1 MENQQR
7 QLTEDQ
13 IKIEQ
18 ANFIAKVYGWM
29 CAALVVTGLTAWYVA
44 QTEELILA
52 LLSNKFLFYGLLIGE
67 VLLVGYISKALPTMD
82 VMMAKALFF
91 LYAMANGLTLSLIF
105 VIFTASSIASSF
117 FITAGTFAVMS
128 LYGYFTKSDLT
139 SMGRILMMGLIGLI
153 IASIVNI
160 FMQSTMMHWI
170 ISYVG
175 VFIFTGLIAYDT
187 QKIKEMN
194 IIGNEGTDEDTKE
207 SLMGAL
213 TLYLDFVNLFLY
225 ILRIFGDRK

>member
-1 MENQQR
+1 MESR
-7 QLTEDQ
+7 QFTEEQ

-29 CAALVVTGLTAWYVA
+29 CAALVLTGLTAWYVA
-44 QTEELILA
+44 QTDEIISA
-52 LLSNKFLFYGLLIGE
+52 LKSSRILFYGLLIGE
-67 VLLVGYISKALPTMD
+67 VLLVGYISKALPTMN
-82 VMMAKALFF
+82 VNTAKALFF
-91 LYAMANGLTLSLIF
+91 LYAIANGVTLSLVF
-105 VIFTASSIASSF
+105 VIFTDSSIASSF

-128 LYGYFTKSDLT
+128 VYGYFTKSDLT
-139 SMGRILMMGLIGLI
+139 SMGKILMMALIGLI
-153 IASIVNI
+153 IASIANI
-160 FMQSTMMHWI
+160 FMESKMLYWI
-170 ISYVG
+170 VSYAG

-207 SLMGAL
+207 SLVGAL
-213 TLYLDFVNLFLY
+213 TLYLDFINLFLF

>member
-1 MENQQR
+1 MEQQQR
-7 QLTEDQ
+7 QLSEDQ

-29 CAALVVTGLTAWYVA
+29 CAALLATGLTAWYVA
-44 QTEELILA
+44 QSEEIIVA
-52 LLSNKFLFYGLLIGE
+52 LVTNKILFYGLLFGE
-67 VLLVGYISKALPTMD
+67 ILLVGYISRALPTMN
-82 VMMAKALFF
+82 VSMAKALFF
-91 LYAMANGLTLSLIF
+91 LYAIANGLTLSLIF
-105 VIFTASSIASSF
+105 VIFTTTSIASAF

-128 LYGYFTKSDLT
+128 VYGYYTKSDLT
-139 SMGRILMMGLIGLI
+139 SMGKILMMVLIGLV

-160 FMQSTMMHWI
+160 FMESTLLYWI
-170 ISYVG
+170 TSYVG

-213 TLYLDFVNLFLY
+213 TLYLDFINLFLY

>member
-1 MENQQR
+1 MESR
-7 QLTEDQ
+7 QFTEEQ

-29 CAALVVTGLTAWYVA
+29 SAALVLTGLTAWYVA
-44 QTEELILA
+44 QTEEIILA
-52 LLSNKFLFYGLLIGE
+52 LISNKILFYGLLIGE
-67 VLLVGYISKALPTMD
+67 VLLVGYISKALPTMN
-82 VMMAKALFF
+82 VNTAKALFF
-91 LYAMANGLTLSLIF
+91 LYAIANGVTLSLIF

-128 LYGYFTKSDLT
+128 VYGYSTKSDLT
-139 SMGRILMMGLIGLI
+139 SMGKILMMALIGLI
-153 IASIVNI
+153 IASIANI
-160 FMQSTMMHWI
+160 FMESTKLYWI
-170 ISYVG
+170 VSYVG

-207 SLMGAL
+207 SLVGAL
-213 TLYLDFVNLFLY
+213 TLYLDFINLFLF

>member
-18 ANFIAKVYGWM
+18 ANFIAKVYGWL

-67 VLLVGYISKALPTMD
+67 VLLVGYISKALPTMN

-128 LYGYFTKSDLT
+128 IYGYFTKSDLT

-225 ILRIFGDRK
+225 

>member
-67 VLLVGYISKALPTMD
+67 VLLVGYISKALPTMN

-128 LYGYFTKSDLT
+128 IYGYFTKSDLT

>member
-67 VLLVGYISKALPTMD
+67 VLLVGYISKALPTMN

-128 LYGYFTKSDLT
+128 IYGYFTKSDLT

-160 FMQSTMMHWI
+160 FMKSTMMHWI

>member
-1 MENQQR
+1 MEQQQR

-29 CAALVVTGLTAWYVA
+29 CAALLVTGLTAWYVA
-44 QTEELILA
+44 QSEEIIVA
-52 LLSNKFLFYGLLIGE
+52 LVTNKILFYGLLFGE
-67 VLLVGYISKALPTMD
+67 ILLVGYISRALPTMN
-82 VMMAKALFF
+82 VSLAKALFF
-91 LYAMANGLTLSLIF
+91 LYAIANGLTLSLIF
-105 VIFTASSIASSF
+105 VIFTTTSIASAF

-128 LYGYFTKSDLT
+128 VYGYYTKSDLT
-139 SMGRILMMGLIGLI
+139 SMGKILMMALIGLV

-160 FMQSTMMHWI
+160 FMESTLLYWI
-170 ISYVG
+170 TSYVG

-213 TLYLDFVNLFLY
+213 TLYLDFINLFLY

>member
-91 LYAMANGLTLSLIF
+91 LYAIANGLTLSLIF

>member
-1 MENQQR
+1 MEQQQR

-29 CAALVVTGLTAWYVA
+29 CAALLVTGLTAWYVA
-44 QTEELILA
+44 QSEEIIVA
-52 LLSNKFLFYGLLIGE
+52 LVTNKILFYGLLFGE
-67 VLLVGYISKALPTMD
+67 ILLVGYISRVLPTMN
-82 VMMAKALFF
+82 VSLAKALFF
-91 LYAMANGLTLSLIF
+91 LYAIANGLTLSLIF
-105 VIFTASSIASSF
+105 VIFTTTSIASAF

-128 LYGYFTKSDLT
+128 VYGYYTKSDLT
-139 SMGRILMMGLIGLI
+139 SMGKILMMALIGLV

-160 FMQSTMMHWI
+160 FMESTLLYWI
-170 ISYVG
+170 TSYVG

-213 TLYLDFVNLFLY
+213 TLYLDFINLFLY

>member
-1 MENQQR
+1 MESR
-7 QLTEDQ
+7 QFTEEQ

-29 CAALVVTGLTAWYVA
+29 SAALVLTGLTAWYVA
-44 QTEELILA
+44 QTEEIITA
-52 LLSNKFLFYGLLIGE
+52 LRSNNILFYGLLIGE
-67 VLLVGYISKALPTMD
+67 VFLVGYISKALPTMN
-82 VMMAKALFF
+82 VNTAKALFF
-91 LYAMANGLTLSLIF
+91 LYAIANGVTLSLIF

-128 LYGYFTKSDLT
+128 VYGYFTKSDLT
-139 SMGRILMMGLIGLI
+139 SMGKILMMALIGLI
-153 IASIVNI
+153 IASIANI
-160 FMQSTMMHWI
+160 FMESKMLYWI
-170 ISYVG
+170 VSYAG

-207 SLMGAL
+207 SLVGAL
-213 TLYLDFVNLFLY
+213 TLYLDFINLFLF

>member
-1 MENQQR
+1 MEQQQR

-29 CAALVVTGLTAWYVA
+29 CAALLVTGLTAWYVA
-44 QTEELILA
+44 QSEEIIVA
-52 LLSNKFLFYGLLIGE
+52 LVTNKILFYGLLFGE
-67 VLLVGYISKALPTMD
+67 ILLVGYISRALPTMN
-82 VMMAKALFF
+82 VSMAKALFF
-91 LYAMANGLTLSLIF
+91 LYAIANGLTLSLIF
-105 VIFTASSIASSF
+105 VIFTTTSIASAF

-128 LYGYFTKSDLT
+128 VYGYYTKSDLT
-139 SMGRILMMGLIGLI
+139 SMGKILMMALIGLV

-160 FMQSTMMHWI
+160 FMESTLLYWI
-170 ISYVG
+170 TSYVG

-213 TLYLDFVNLFLY
+213 TLYLDFINLFLY

>member
-29 CAALVVTGLTAWYVA
+29 CAALVITGLTAWYVA

-67 VLLVGYISKALPTMD
+67 VLLVGYISKALPTMN

-128 LYGYFTKSDLT
+128 IYGYFTKSDLT

>member
-67 VLLVGYISKALPTMD
+67 VLLVGYISKTLPTMD

-128 LYGYFTKSDLT
+128 IYGYFTKSDLT

-213 TLYLDFVNLFLY
+213 TLYLDFINLFLY

>member
-1 MENQQR
+1 MEQQQR
-7 QLTEDQ
+7 QLSEDQ

-29 CAALVVTGLTAWYVA
+29 CAALLATGLTAWYVA
-44 QTEELILA
+44 QSEEIIVA
-52 LLSNKFLFYGLLIGE
+52 LVTNKILFYGLLFGE
-67 VLLVGYISKALPTMD
+67 ILLVGYISRALPTMN
-82 VMMAKALFF
+82 VSLAKALFF
-91 LYAMANGLTLSLIF
+91 LYAIANGLTLSLIF
-105 VIFTASSIASSF
+105 VIFTTTSIASAF

-128 LYGYFTKSDLT
+128 VYGYYTKSDLT
-139 SMGRILMMGLIGLI
+139 SMGKILMMALIGLV

-160 FMQSTMMHWI
+160 FMESTLLYWI
-170 ISYVG
+170 TSYVG

-213 TLYLDFVNLFLY
+213 TLYLDFINLFLY

>member
-128 LYGYFTKSDLT
+128 IYGYFTKSDLT

-213 TLYLDFVNLFLY
+213 TLYLDFINLFLY

>member
-67 VLLVGYISKALPTMD
+67 VLLVNDDAI
-82 VMMAKALFF
+82 F
-91 LYAMANGLTLSLIF
+91 LRVSL
-105 VIFTASSIASSF
+105 
-117 FITAGTFAVMS
+117 
-128 LYGYFTKSDLT
+128 L
-139 SMGRILMMGLIGLI
+139 
-153 IASIVNI
+153 
-160 FMQSTMMHWI
+160 
-170 ISYVG
+170 
-175 VFIFTGLIAYDT
+175 
-187 QKIKEMN
+187 
-194 IIGNEGTDEDTKE
+194 
-207 SLMGAL
+207 
-213 TLYLDFVNLFLY
+213 
-225 ILRIFGDRK
+225 

>member
-1 MENQQR
+1 MEQQQR
-7 QLTEDQ
+7 QLSEDQ

-29 CAALVVTGLTAWYVA
+29 CAALLATGLTAWYVA
-44 QTEELILA
+44 QSEEIIVALA
-52 LLSNKFLFYGLLIGE
+52 TNKILFYGLLIGE
-67 VLLVGYISKALPTMD
+67 VLLVGYISRALPTMN
-82 VMMAKALFF
+82 VSMAKALFF
-91 LYAMANGLTLSLIF
+91 LYAIANGLTLSLIF
-105 VIFTASSIASSF
+105 VIFTTSSIASAF

-128 LYGYFTKSDLT
+128 VYGYFTKTDLT
-139 SMGRILMMGLIGLI
+139 SMGKILMMALIGLI
-153 IASIVNI
+153 IASIVNM
-160 FMQSTMMHWI
+160 FMESTLLYWI
-170 ISYVG
+170 TSYVG

-213 TLYLDFVNLFLY
+213 TLYLDFINLFLY

>member
-1 MENQQR
+1 MEQQQR
-7 QLTEDQ
+7 QLSEDQ

-29 CAALVVTGLTAWYVA
+29 CAALLATGLTAWYVA
-44 QTEELILA
+44 QSEEIIVA
-52 LLSNKFLFYGLLIGE
+52 LVTNKILFYGLLFGE
-67 VLLVGYISKALPTMD
+67 ILLVGYISRALPTMN
-82 VMMAKALFF
+82 VSMAKALFF
-91 LYAMANGLTLSLIF
+91 LYAIANGLTLSLIF
-105 VIFTASSIASSF
+105 VIFTTTSIASAF

-128 LYGYFTKSDLT
+128 VYGYYTKSDLT
-139 SMGRILMMGLIGLI
+139 SMGKILMMALIGLV

-160 FMQSTMMHWI
+160 FMESTLLYWI
-170 ISYVG
+170 TSYVG

-213 TLYLDFVNLFLY
+213 TLYLDFINLFLY

>member
-91 LYAMANGLTLSLIF
+91 LYAIANGLTLSLIF

-213 TLYLDFVNLFLY
+213 TLYLDFINLFLY

>member
-67 VLLVGYISKALPTMD
+67 VLLVGYISKALPTMN

-91 LYAMANGLTLSLIF
+91 LYAMANRCYSPRLYYF
-105 VIFTASSIASSF
+105 VDWRS
-117 FITAGTFAVMS
+117 
-128 LYGYFTKSDLT
+128 
-139 SMGRILMMGLIGLI
+139 
-153 IASIVNI
+153 
-160 FMQSTMMHWI
+160 
-170 ISYVG
+170 
-175 VFIFTGLIAYDT
+175 
-187 QKIKEMN
+187 
-194 IIGNEGTDEDTKE
+194 
-207 SLMGAL
+207 
-213 TLYLDFVNLFLY
+213 
-225 ILRIFGDRK
+225 

>member
-1 MENQQR
+1 MEQQQR

-29 CAALVVTGLTAWYVA
+29 CAALLATGLTAWYVA
-44 QTEELILA
+44 QSEEIIVA
-52 LLSNKFLFYGLLIGE
+52 LVTNKILFYGLLFGE
-67 VLLVGYISKALPTMD
+67 ILLVGYISRALPTMN
-82 VMMAKALFF
+82 VSMAKALFF
-91 LYAMANGLTLSLIF
+91 LYAIANGLTLSLIF
-105 VIFTASSIASSF
+105 VIFTTTSIASAF

-128 LYGYFTKSDLT
+128 VYGYYTKSDLT
-139 SMGRILMMGLIGLI
+139 SMGKILMMALIGLV

-160 FMQSTMMHWI
+160 FMESTLLYWI
-170 ISYVG
+170 TSYVG

-213 TLYLDFVNLFLY
+213 TLYLDFINLFLY

>member
-67 VLLVGYISKALPTMD
+67 VLLVGYISKALPTMN

-128 LYGYFTKSDLT
+128 IYGYFTKSDLT

-170 ISYVG
+170 ISYVV

-207 SLMGAL
+207 SLMGPL

>member
-67 VLLVGYISKALPTMD
+67 VLLVGYISKALPTMN

-128 LYGYFTKSDLT
+128 IYGYFTKSDLT

-213 TLYLDFVNLFLY
+213 TLYLDFINLFLY

>member
-1 MENQQR
+1 MEQQQR

-29 CAALVVTGLTAWYVA
+29 CAALLATGLTAWYVA
-44 QTEELILA
+44 QSQEIIVALA
-52 LLSNKFLFYGLLIGE
+52 TNRILFYGLLIGE
-67 VLLVGYISKALPTMD
+67 VLLVGYISRALPTMN
-82 VMMAKALFF
+82 VSMAKALFF
-91 LYAMANGLTLSLIF
+91 LYAIANGLTLSLIF
-105 VIFTASSIASSF
+105 VIFTTTSIASAF

-128 LYGYFTKSDLT
+128 VYGYYTKSDLT
-139 SMGRILMMGLIGLI
+139 SMGKILMMALIGLV

-160 FMQSTMMHWI
+160 FMESTLLYWI
-170 ISYVG
+170 TSYVG

-213 TLYLDFVNLFLY
+213 TLYLDFINLFLY

>member
-213 TLYLDFVNLFLY
+213 TLYLDFINLFLY

>member
-91 LYAMANGLTLSLIF
+91 LYAIANGLTLSLIF

-139 SMGRILMMGLIGLI
+139 STGRILMMGLIGLI

-213 TLYLDFVNLFLY
+213 TLYLDFINLFLY

>member
-1 MENQQR
+1 MEQQQR
-7 QLTEDQ
+7 QFTEDQ

-29 CAALVVTGLTAWYVA
+29 CAALLATGLTAWYVA
-44 QTEELILA
+44 QSEEIIVALA
-52 LLSNKFLFYGLLIGE
+52 TNRILFYGLLISE
-67 VLLVGYISKALPTMD
+67 VLLVGYISRALPTMN
-82 VMMAKALFF
+82 VSMAKALFF
-91 LYAMANGLTLSLIF
+91 LYAIANGLTLSLIF
-105 VIFTASSIASSF
+105 VIFTTTSIASAF

-128 LYGYFTKSDLT
+128 VYGYYTKSDLT
-139 SMGRILMMGLIGLI
+139 SMGKILMMALIGLV

-160 FMQSTMMHWI
+160 FMESTLLYWI
-170 ISYVG
+170 TSYLG

-213 TLYLDFVNLFLY
+213 TLYLDFINLFLY

>member
-1 MENQQR
+1 MEQQQR

-29 CAALVVTGLTAWYVA
+29 CAALLATGLTAWYVA
-44 QTEELILA
+44 QSEEIIVA
-52 LLSNKFLFYGLLIGE
+52 LVTNKILFYGLLFGE
-67 VLLVGYISKALPTMD
+67 ILLVGYISRALPTMN
-82 VMMAKALFF
+82 VSLAKALFF
-91 LYAMANGLTLSLIF
+91 LYAIANGLTLSLIF
-105 VIFTASSIASSF
+105 VIFTTTSIASAF

-128 LYGYFTKSDLT
+128 VYGYYTKSDLT
-139 SMGRILMMGLIGLI
+139 SMGKILMMALIGLV

-160 FMQSTMMHWI
+160 FMESTLLYWI
-170 ISYVG
+170 TSYVG

-213 TLYLDFVNLFLY
+213 TLYLDFINLFLF

>member
-1 MENQQR
+1 MEQQQR
-7 QLTEDQ
+7 QLSEDQ

-29 CAALVVTGLTAWYVA
+29 CAALLATGLTAWYVA
-44 QTEELILA
+44 QSEEIIGA
-52 LLSNKFLFYGLLIGE
+52 LVTNKILFYGLLFGE
-67 VLLVGYISKALPTMD
+67 ILLVGYISRALPTMN
-82 VMMAKALFF
+82 VSMAKALFF
-91 LYAMANGLTLSLIF
+91 LYAIANGLTLSLIF
-105 VIFTASSIASSF
+105 VIFTTTSIASAF

-128 LYGYFTKSDLT
+128 VYGYYTKSDLT
-139 SMGRILMMGLIGLI
+139 SMGKILMMALVGLV

-160 FMQSTMMHWI
+160 FMESTLLYWI
-170 ISYVG
+170 TSYVG

-213 TLYLDFVNLFLY
+213 TLYLDFINLFLY